1 MEKKEAVDAQSTTL
15 DANEKAHLVFMRE
28 EEKLARDVYITLG
41 MKYPDYHIF
50 SNIYDSE
57 QRHTCAVCDMLSK
70 YGVDYPNTDDNVGVY
85 TGMHYGAYF
94 TEKYNEFVAKG
105 SQSVLDAPRVGA
117 LIEELDMKDIG
128 FCPKEIIDQ
137 DNGMDSASDCGNI
150 YTDNPDVQQL
160 YMALL
165 EGSERHLRAFVKNI
179 EKIQGEG
186 TYTAQYLTQEEV
198 NLILGRRARTP
209 LSPMKKRD

>member
-1 MEKKEAVDAQSTTL
+1 
-15 DANEKAHLVFMRE
+15 
-28 EEKLARDVYITLG
+28 
-41 MKYPDYHIF
+41 
-50 SNIYDSE
+50 
-57 QRHTCAVCDMLSK
+57 
-70 YGVDYPNTDDNVGVY
+70 
-85 TGMHYGAYF
+85 
-94 TEKYNEFVAKG
+94 
-105 SQSVLDAPRVGA
+105 
-117 LIEELDMKDIG
+117 
-128 FCPKEIIDQ
+128 
-137 DNGMDSASDCGNI
+137 MDSASDCGNI